1 MTTGSENT
9 DEDELSLDPLEEG
22 AEPTER
28 WAEADHFGMTPR
40 ETREGEPLDD
50 RLRQEQR
57 EVQERD
63 INDAGEV
70 GDNEVL
76 QGEVKELGQ
85 MQELPKDNANRAGGS
100 VAESLRDPDES

>member
-1 MTTGSENT
+1 MTGSEYT

-28 WAEADHFGMTPR
+28 WAEADHYGMTTSEQR
-40 ETREGEPLDD
+40 AGEPLDD

-57 EVQERD
+57 DVQERD
-63 INDAGEV
+63 IHDAGEV
-70 GDNEVL
+70 GDNEIL
-76 QGEVKELGQ
+76 QGQLEELGHLQ
-85 MQELPKDNANRAGGS
+85 DAPKDNANRAGGS